1 MDWLGPLIIAA
12 AAVALFLDRRQ
23 LAAFQANI
31 LGGSIAP
38 GCVVAEAVLLLIL
51 AAVML
56 FFGSRS

>member
-12 AAVALFLDRRQ
+12 VAVALFVDRRR

-31 LGGSIAP
+31 LGGSILP
-38 GCVVAEAVLLLIL
+38 GCVVAEAALLLIL

-56 FFGSRS
+56 YFGSRS